1 MSRNRILASV
11 VLASLCLGVPSVA
24 SAQAPTAQTS
34 SGIRV
39 LEQTRIDDR
48 MVELRIKTDAVRGDL
63 KIRVLLPAG
72 YDPADPR
79 RYPVLYLLH
88 GGSNPANPATSSDW
102 SDKGGVVETTAGS
115 DLIVVMPDGGN
126 GGWYTDWAF
135 PGSAGPLNWQ
145 TFHMDQMVPFID
157 QNFKTVANKRG
168 RAIAGLSMGGYGA
181 LRYAARYPENF
192 AFVASFSGALNMLN
206 PQQQRVIY
214 VTEKADGKPT
224 DGPFGVGSPLPV
236 AADAVWAEADPVAS
250 TSFPPYNLAGMK
262 VALYTGSGNTPN
274 DPEAPFPTNV
284 EGAIEPSSY
293 RLAMALNE
301 AGVPFTLTDYG
312 RGEGIADCEG
322 EHTWGCWT
330 AALRDVL
337 PDMMEEFDRLE
348 PGGD

>member
-1 MSRNRILASV
+1 MSRSKILVSV
-11 VLASLCLGVPSVA
+11 MLAPLCLTAAPPVVTQSQSMRPS
-24 SAQAPTAQTS
+24 SE
-34 SGIRV
+34 IML

-48 MVELRIKTDAVRGDL
+48 MVNLRVQTNAVRGDL
-63 KIRVLLPAG
+63 KVRVLLPSG
-72 YDPADPR
+72 YDPANPR

-88 GGSNPANPATSSDW
+88 GGSNPANPATSADW
-102 SDKGGVVETTAGS
+102 SEKGGVVETTANS

-157 QNFKTVANKRG
+157 ENFRTIADKRG

-236 AADAVWAEADPVAS
+236 APDAVWAEADPVAS
-250 TSFPPYNLAGMK
+250 SSYPPSRLAGLK
-262 VALYTGSGNTPN
+262 VALYTGSGNVPN

-293 RLAMALNE
+293 RMAMALNE

-322 EHTWGCWT
+322 EHTWGCWK

-348 PGGD
+348 REGD

>member
-1 MSRNRILASV
+1 MSRNRIFASV
-11 VLASLCLGVPSVA
+11 MLASLCLGAPSPVG
-24 SAQAPTAQTS
+24 AQARTVQSS

-48 MVELRIKTDAVRGDL
+48 RVDLRIQTDAVRGDL

-88 GGSNPANPATSSDW
+88 GGSNPANPATSTDW
-102 SDKGGVVETTAGS
+102 SEKGGVVETTANS

-157 QNFKTVANKRG
+157 ENFRTIADKRG

-236 AADAVWAEADPVAS
+236 APDAVWAEADPVAS
-250 TSFPPYNLAGMK
+250 SSYPPSRLADLK
-262 VALYTGSGNTPN
+262 VALYTGSGNVPN

-293 RLAMALNE
+293 RMAMALNE

-322 EHTWGCWT
+322 EHTWGCWK

-348 PGGD
+348 REGD